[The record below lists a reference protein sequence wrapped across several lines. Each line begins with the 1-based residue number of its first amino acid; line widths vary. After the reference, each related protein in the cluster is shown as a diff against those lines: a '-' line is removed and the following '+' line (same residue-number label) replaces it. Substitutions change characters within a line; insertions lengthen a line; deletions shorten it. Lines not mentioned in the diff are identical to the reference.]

1 MRKIYFQLFALLFSS
16 LLFSQTNVNPLIPYR
31 DGKVWGFC
39 DTLGKVVVKPYFDEV
54 INVRYDA
61 YNVGKAS
68 YLIQKN
74 SKEFV
79 VNEKNQIAI
88 PIHHT
93 YDSIRL
99 KEFDIDYIEVFKD
112 GKMGLYSNLKEIIPC
127 NYTAIDVVGNK
138 SYRVFLGDKCGV
150 VNSKNKVV
158 VPIKYDDIYPSWSD
172 INKTNSKFV
181 WEATLGKVSTK
192 FYDAKI
198 NTADDDIVGVLMEKT
213 LGNFSENVTSMNS
226 DVLKNYDKV
235 VRDEYRNI
243 AYVTKNNKIGVFSL
257 LEKKLVVDTNYE
269 EVSFAD
275 SNKSKLVF
283 KVKANG
289 KFGFVSENNV
299 ILLPIDYDK
308 IEYNRKIYQF
318 KIFKNNKVGV
328 KVFNTIYPTIE
339 AKYIEILDYKR
350 MTIKNNWSFVLFLV
364 KTESG
369 IGYVGEN
376 GVEYF
381 KN

>member
-1 MRKIYFQLFALLFSS
+1 MRKIYFQLFTLLFST
-16 LLFSQTNVNPLIPYR
+16 LLFSQTNVKPLLPYR

-39 DTLGKVVVKPYFDEV
+39 DTLGKVVVKPYFDAV
-54 INVRYDA
+54 INAQYDS

-68 YLIQKN
+68 FLIQKN
-74 SKEFV
+74 TKRFV
-79 VNEKNQIAI
+79 VNEKNQITI
-88 PIHHT
+88 PINHT

-99 KEFDIDYIEVFKD
+99 KDFDIDYIEVFRN

-127 NYTAIDVVGNK
+127 NYTTIDITGNK

-150 VNSKNKVV
+150 INSKNKVV
-158 VPIKYDDIYPSWSD
+158 VPIKYEEIYPSWSERT
-172 INKTNSKFV
+172 KTKFV
-181 WEATLGKVSTK
+181 WEATTGKVTTK
-192 FYDAKI
+192 FYDA
-198 NTADDDIVGVLMEKT
+198 NMNATDDVAFGALTGKT
-213 LGNFSENVTSMNS
+213 LGNSSEDETSITS
-226 DVLKNYDKV
+226 DLFKKYDKV

-243 AYVTKNNKIGVFSL
+243 AYVTKNNKTGVFSL
-257 LEKKLVVDTNYE
+257 LEKKLVIDTSYD
-269 EVSFAD
+269 EVNFAD
-275 SNKSKLVF
+275 SNKGKSVF

-299 ILLPIDYDK
+299 VLLPVEYDK
-308 IEYNRKIYQF
+308 IQYNPKIYQF
-318 KIFKNNKVGV
+318 EIFKNNKVGV
-328 KVFNTIYPTIE
+328 KLFNTIYPTIE

-350 MTIKNNWSFVLFLV
+350 LMINNNWSFVAFLV
-364 KTESG
+364 KTENG